1 MKSDGTGQLM
11 DILDDYY
18 ESIEVIKPK
27 HQRKAQQPK
36 KDKPKR
42 KTYHVVPHTIH
53 HGKKRLWKV
62 KLAGRSTVANGV
74 FNKKTDAVTRAKEL
88 GKKAKLGQVIIH
100 KLDGTIQT
108 EYTYGEDPRK
118 TKG

>member
-1 MKSDGTGQLM
+1 MT
-11 DILDDYY
+11 DDYY
-18 ESIEVIKPK
+18 ESIKIVKPK
-27 HQRKAQQPK
+27 HQKKSQKKK
-36 KDKPKR
+36 KDKSKR
-42 KTYHVVPHTIH
+42 KVYHVVPDTVH

-74 FNKKTDAVTRAKEL
+74 FKGKRDAIERAKEL
-88 GKKAKLGQVIIH
+88 GKKAKLGQVVVH

-108 EYTYGEDPRK
+108 EYTYGEDPRE